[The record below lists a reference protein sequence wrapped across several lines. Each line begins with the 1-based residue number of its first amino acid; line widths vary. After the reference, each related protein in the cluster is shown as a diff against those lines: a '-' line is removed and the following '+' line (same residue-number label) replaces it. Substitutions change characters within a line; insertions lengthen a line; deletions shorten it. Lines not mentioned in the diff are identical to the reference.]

1 MQNKVFPVIV
11 VMVGTAILLGFFL
24 DSRATIIHTFNIVK
38 SIIFLI
44 GVIPVVLIFLFLFF
58 LQHYKRNEI
67 DFLENDE
74 EMVMPLLTPV
84 SIPTKN
90 QDSVYKKWLI
100 YFYSVRKWKLME
112 NWKYELVADDGKSNT
127 IIIPKGFVFDG
138 ASIPRI
144 FWFFLS
150 PIGLLLI
157 PALIHDYGYKYNQL
171 WTIENGKPVAYM
183 KEAGQKYWDN
193 LFKYVG
199 NNVNNIIVV
208 NTIARFAVGIAGK
221 KTFDGYR
228 DNGIEPEIPVL
239 D

>member
-1 MQNKVFPVIV
+1 MQKNIFPVIV

-24 DSRATIIHTFNIVK
+24 DIGITIATI
-38 SIIFLI
+38 SDIIKLI
-44 GVIPVVLIFLFLFF
+44 FYLFGIIPVLLISIYFF
-58 LQHYKRNEI
+58 LLHQYKKSKIVLLSNGGEI
-67 DFLENDE
+67 E
-74 EMVMPLLTPV
+74 MPLLKPV

-90 QDSVYKKWLI
+90 QDSIYKKWLI
-100 YFYSVRKWKLME
+100 YFYSVRKWQLME
-112 NWKYELVADDGKSNT
+112 NWQYELITDDGKLNT

-171 WTIENGKPVAYM
+171 WIIENVKPVAYM
-183 KEAGQKYWDN
+183 KKAGQKYWDN
-193 LFKYVG
+193 LFRDVG
-199 NNVNNIIVV
+199 NNVNNIIVI

-228 DNGIEPEIPVL
+228 DNGIEPDIPML